1 MVGDLTLILRVTRA
15 PLPLTFRVSHSFK
28 TVALIISCKLN
39 VTASLSFLVS
49 VLYIII
55 IINLAIS
62 KPIIIKR
69 RTESYEYYILIN
81 TVSLKSRLITT
92 PTRRKTNLIGSKTF
106 NPSD

>member
-1 MVGDLTLILRVTRA
+1 MVGDLTLIPRVTRA
-15 PLPLTFRVSHSFK
+15 LLPLTLRVNYSLK
-28 TVALIISCKLN
+28 TVALITNRRLS
-39 VTASLSFLVS
+39 VTAPLSFLIP

-69 RTESYEYYILIN
+69 KTEFYKYYILIN

-92 PTRRKTNLIGSKTF
+92 PTRRKINLVGGKTF
-106 NPSD
+106 NPFN